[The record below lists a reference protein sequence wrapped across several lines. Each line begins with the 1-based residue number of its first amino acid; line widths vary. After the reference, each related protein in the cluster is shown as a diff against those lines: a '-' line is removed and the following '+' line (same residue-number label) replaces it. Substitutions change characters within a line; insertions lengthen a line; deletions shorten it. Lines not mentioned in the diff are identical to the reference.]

1 MRKTEWRG
9 QECPPTYLTRNN
21 GGQLQ
26 LIIYTDVRQ
35 EIGENEQVTY
45 VATEITM
52 PIGIVD
58 YGSIVSA
65 IIYAH
70 YSFDQM
76 QAIVN
81 NYLMETDVS
90 VLINLL
96 QTTQNFNKLRQAM
109 SSWLSNRDSEI
120 VAEYNAM
127 QEYCKYAKQ
136 LAKTIVNEFE
146 PNPEEE

>member
-35 EIGENEQVTY
+35 ETGENEQVTY

-65 IIYAH
+65 IIDAH
-70 YSFDQM
+70 DSFDQM

-81 NYLMETDVS
+81 NYLIQEHLDEF
-90 VLINLL
+90 
-96 QTTQNFNKLRQAM
+96 Q
-109 SSWLSNRDSEI
+109 E
-120 VAEYNAM
+120 M
-127 QEYCKYAKQ
+127 QDYRLYAKEIARMIIEDINKESEVSDGQ
-136 LAKTIVNEFE
+136 E
-146 PNPEEE
+146 

>member
-26 LIIYTDVRQ
+26 LIIYTDVSQ

-65 IIYAH
+65 IIDAH

-81 NYLMETDVS
+81 NYLIQEHLDEF
-90 VLINLL
+90 
-96 QTTQNFNKLRQAM
+96 Q
-109 SSWLSNRDSEI
+109 E
-120 VAEYNAM
+120 M
-127 QEYCKYAKQ
+127 QDYRLYAKKI
-136 LAKTIVNEFE
+136 ARMIIDDISKESEVSDGKE
-146 PNPEEE
+146 

>member
-35 EIGENEQVTY
+35 ETGENEQVTY
-45 VATEITM
+45 MATEITM

-65 IIYAH
+65 IIDAH

-81 NYLMETDVS
+81 NYLIQEHLDEF
-90 VLINLL
+90 
-96 QTTQNFNKLRQAM
+96 Q
-109 SSWLSNRDSEI
+109 E
-120 VAEYNAM
+120 M
-127 QEYCKYAKQ
+127 QDYRLYAKEIARMIIEDISKESEVSDGQ
-136 LAKTIVNEFE
+136 E
-146 PNPEEE
+146 

>member
-35 EIGENEQVTY
+35 ETGENEQVTY

-65 IIYAH
+65 IIDAH

-81 NYLMETDVS
+81 NYLIQEHLDEFQEM
-90 VLINLL
+90 
-96 QTTQNFNKLRQAM
+96 QNYRL
-109 SSWLSNRDSEI
+109 
-120 VAEYNAM
+120 
-127 QEYCKYAKQ
+127 YAKEIARMIIEDISKESEVSDGQ
-136 LAKTIVNEFE
+136 E
-146 PNPEEE
+146 

>member
-35 EIGENEQVTY
+35 ETGENEQVTY

-65 IIYAH
+65 VIDAH

-81 NYLMETDVS
+81 NYLIQEHLDE
-90 VLINLL
+90 
-96 QTTQNFNKLRQAM
+96 FQAM
-109 SSWLSNRDSEI
+109 QDYRL
-120 VAEYNAM
+120 
-127 QEYCKYAKQ
+127 YAKEIARMIIEDISKESEVSDGQ
-136 LAKTIVNEFE
+136 E
-146 PNPEEE
+146 

>member
-1 MRKTEWRG
+1 MRNTEWRG

-35 EIGENEQVTY
+35 ETGENEQVTY

-65 IIYAH
+65 IIDAH

-81 NYLMETDVS
+81 NYLIQEHLDEFQEM
-90 VLINLL
+90 
-96 QTTQNFNKLRQAM
+96 QNYRL
-109 SSWLSNRDSEI
+109 
-120 VAEYNAM
+120 
-127 QEYCKYAKQ
+127 YAKEIARMIIEDISKESEVSDGQ
-136 LAKTIVNEFE
+136 E
-146 PNPEEE
+146 

>member
-65 IIYAH
+65 IINAH

-81 NYLMETDVS
+81 NYLIQEHLDEF
-90 VLINLL
+90 
-96 QTTQNFNKLRQAM
+96 Q
-109 SSWLSNRDSEI
+109 E
-120 VAEYNAM
+120 M
-127 QEYCKYAKQ
+127 QDYRLYAKEI
-136 LAKTIVNEFE
+136 ARMIVEDISKESEVSNG
-146 PNPEEE
+146 

>member
-9 QECPPTYLTRNN
+9 KECPPTYLTRNN

-26 LIIYTDVRQ
+26 LIIYTDVSQ

-65 IIYAH
+65 IIDAH

-81 NYLMETDVS
+81 NYLIQEHLDEF
-90 VLINLL
+90 
-96 QTTQNFNKLRQAM
+96 Q
-109 SSWLSNRDSEI
+109 E
-120 VAEYNAM
+120 M
-127 QEYCKYAKQ
+127 QDYRLYAKKI
-136 LAKTIVNEFE
+136 ARMIIDDISKESEVSDGKE
-146 PNPEEE
+146 

>member
-35 EIGENEQVTY
+35 ETGENEQVTY

-65 IIYAH
+65 IIDAH

-81 NYLMETDVS
+81 NYLIQEHLDVF
-90 VLINLL
+90 
-96 QTTQNFNKLRQAM
+96 Q
-109 SSWLSNRDSEI
+109 E
-120 VAEYNAM
+120 M
-127 QEYCKYAKQ
+127 QDYRLYAKEIARMIIEDISKESEVSDGQ
-136 LAKTIVNEFE
+136 E
-146 PNPEEE
+146 

>member
-35 EIGENEQVTY
+35 ETGENEQVTY

-65 IIYAH
+65 IIDAH

-81 NYLMETDVS
+81 NYLIQEHLDEF
-90 VLINLL
+90 
-96 QTTQNFNKLRQAM
+96 Q
-109 SSWLSNRDSEI
+109 E
-120 VAEYNAM
+120 M
-127 QEYCKYAKQ
+127 QDYRLYAKEIARMIIEDISKESEVIDGQ
-136 LAKTIVNEFE
+136 E
-146 PNPEEE
+146 

>member
-35 EIGENEQVTY
+35 ETGENEQVTY

-65 IIYAH
+65 IIDAH

-81 NYLMETDVS
+81 NYLIQEHLDEF
-90 VLINLL
+90 
-96 QTTQNFNKLRQAM
+96 Q
-109 SSWLSNRDSEI
+109 E
-120 VAEYNAM
+120 M
-127 QEYCKYAKQ
+127 QDYRLYAKEIARMIIEDINKESEVSDGQ
-136 LAKTIVNEFE
+136 E
-146 PNPEEE
+146 

>member
-35 EIGENEQVTY
+35 ETGENEQVTY

-65 IIYAH
+65 IIDAH

-81 NYLMETDVS
+81 NYLIQEHLDEF
-90 VLINLL
+90 
-96 QTTQNFNKLRQAM
+96 Q
-109 SSWLSNRDSEI
+109 E
-120 VAEYNAM
+120 M
-127 QEYCKYAKQ
+127 QDYRLYAKEIARMIIEDISKESEVSDGQ
-136 LAKTIVNEFE
+136 E
-146 PNPEEE
+146 